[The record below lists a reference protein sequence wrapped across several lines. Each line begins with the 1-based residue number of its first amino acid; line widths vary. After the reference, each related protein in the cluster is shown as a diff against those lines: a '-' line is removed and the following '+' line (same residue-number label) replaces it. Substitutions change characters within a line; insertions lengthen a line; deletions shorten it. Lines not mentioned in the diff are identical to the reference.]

1 MGVWQE
7 SRDFINKGNIIS
19 LAVAFVIGTAFAA
32 VVSALVTDIINP
44 IIGIP
49 GHQDFSK
56 FSLVVN
62 GSTILYGSFINALIY
77 FVIVALVIFFAI
89 VRPMAKMAERQKAK
103 QAAAPPTTKECP
115 FCISTI
121 PIKATK
127 CPNCTSS
134 LSP

>member
-1 MGVWQE
+1 MSVWQE
-7 SRDFINKGNIIS
+7 FRDFLNKGNIIS

-32 VVSALVTDIINP
+32 VVSALVTYIINP

-49 GHQDFSK
+49 GHADFST
-56 FSLVVN
+56 FGVTVN
-62 GSTILYGSFINALIY
+62 GSTIAYGAFINSLIY
-77 FVIVALVIFFAI
+77 FIIVALVIFFAI

-103 QAAAPPTTKECP
+103 LAASPPTTKECP

-121 PIKATK
+121 SIKATK

-134 LSP
+134 LPA